1 MYFLAKASVEI
12 FMKSAKMIPDQPVSN
27 PAVSLGPVVTQPP

>member
-12 FMKSAKMIPDQPVSN
+12 LMKSAKMIPDQPVSN
-27 PAVSLGPVVTQPP
+27 PAVSLGAVVTQPP